1 MSQVGQANGLNLKDL
16 AGGYNI
22 PCNGIHRAKHMTAKI
37 QPQSSKL
44 VSELASEVR
53 LESWKEIANYLNRN
67 VRTAQRWERLER
79 LPVRRH
85 KHVKHESVYAYKHE
99 IDAWREQR
107 QPLQEWLS
115 AAESAG
121 DGKLR
126 LAVLPFQN
134 LFEDS
139 EEDYFADGLTEEMIT
154 QLGRTHPNELGV
166 IARTS
171 VMQYKG
177 TEKSIE
183 QIGKEL
189 RVDAVLE
196 GSVRRAGDRL
206 RISAQLIRVRDQ
218 SHLWAETYDRP
229 AKDVLEIQ
237 TNVAEQIARSLE
249 LQLLPKHTA
258 EAPAKP
264 HKPDSAAHDAY
275 LRGRYFWNRRSEPE
289 FFRAIEYFKK
299 AVEIDPKY
307 ARAYSGL
314 ADIYNTL
321 GWYGVLTGK
330 EALERADS
338 FSRKALAIDGAL
350 AEAHTSL
357 AFALHSYGWDWAGSE
372 GEHVKALELDPNYVT
387 AHLWYAFFLMA
398 MGRLDEAEQ
407 QMKQALALDPLS
419 LVQNSYYGWV
429 LYFARKYE
437 EAAEQILRTLD
448 MDPKFLIAH
457 FILGL
462 VYAQQGK
469 ARQSIREYEL
479 AREIT
484 GENALVLSGLA
495 HVCGLA
501 GKRTQG
507 RGYIEKLK
515 QLSKRQHVSPYRIA
529 YGYATCGSREEAL
542 LEIEKAFAQRESWLP
557 LLRVE
562 PGLDALRSDA
572 RFQEMLMRMKFP
584 EAPAADSAAKAA
596 RKQAAAL
603 GPAPLMK

>member
-1 MSQVGQANGLNLKDL
+1 M
-16 AGGYNI
+16 
-22 PCNGIHRAKHMTAKI
+22 AKI
-37 QPQSSKL
+37 EPLPSKP
-44 VSELASEVR
+44 VSGPAPGVR
-53 LESWKEIANYLNRN
+53 LESWKEIANYLSRN
-67 VRTAQRWERLER
+67 VRTAQRWERLEQ

-85 KHVKHESVYAYKHE
+85 KHLKHESVYAYKHE

-115 AAESAG
+115 AAEGGGNS
-121 DGKLR
+121 KLR

-154 QLGRTHPNELGV
+154 QLGRAHPSELGV

-177 TEKSIE
+177 TAKSIE

-206 RISAQLIRVRDQ
+206 RISAQLIRVQDQ

-229 AKDVLEIQ
+229 SKDVLEIQ

-249 LQLLPKHTA
+249 LQLLPKHSPA
-258 EAPAKP
+258 APAKP
-264 HKPDSAAHDAY
+264 YKPDSVAHDAY

-299 AVEIDPKY
+299 AVEIDPRY

-330 EALERADS
+330 EAWERAD
-338 FSRKALAIDGAL
+338 FFARKALAIDGDL

-357 AFALHSYGWDWAGSE
+357 AFALHSYAWDWAGSE
-372 GEHVKALELDPNYVT
+372 RAHSRALQLDPNYVT

-398 MGRLDEAEQ
+398 MGRPDEAEQ

-419 LVQNSYYGWV
+419 LVQNSYFAWV

-448 MDPKFLIAH
+448 MDSKFLIAH

-469 ARQSIREYEL
+469 AKQSIREYEL
-479 AREIT
+479 AREIA

-515 QLSKRQHVSPYRIA
+515 HLSKRQHISPYRIA
-529 YGYATCGSREEAL
+529 YGCATCGLVDEAL
-542 LEIEKAFAQRESWLP
+542 EEIGKALALRESWLP

-562 PGLDALRSDA
+562 PGLDELRSDA
-572 RFQEMLMRMKFP
+572 RFQEMLARMKFP
-584 EAPAADSAAKAA
+584 EVSAAELTVKATRKLAA
-596 RKQAAAL
+596 RSST
-603 GPAPLMK
+603 PAHMR

>member
-1 MSQVGQANGLNLKDL
+1 ME
-16 AGGYNI
+16 
-22 PCNGIHRAKHMTAKI
+22 P
-37 QPQSSKL
+37 PPSKP
-44 VSELASEVR
+44 VSRPASGVR

-85 KHVKHESVYAYKHE
+85 KHLKHESVYAYKHE

-107 QPLQEWLS
+107 QPLQEWLN
-115 AAESAG
+115 AAEG
-121 DGKLR
+121 GGNGKLR

-134 LFEDS
+134 LFQDS

-154 QLGRTHPNELGV
+154 QLGRSHPSELGV

-171 VMQYKG
+171 VMQYKD
-177 TEKSIE
+177 TAKSIE

-196 GSVRRAGDRL
+196 GSVRRAGERL
-206 RISAQLIRVRDQ
+206 RISAQLIRVQDQ

-249 LQLLPKHTA
+249 LQLLPKHSPA
-258 EAPAKP
+258 APAKP
-264 HKPDSAAHDAY
+264 HRPDSMAHDAY

-299 AVEIDPKY
+299 AVEIDPQY

-330 EALERADS
+330 ESWERADS
-338 FSRKALAIDGAL
+338 FARKALTIDAGL

-357 AFALHSYGWDWAGSE
+357 AFALHSYAWDWAGSE
-372 GEHVKALELDPNYVT
+372 REHLKAQELDPNYVT
-387 AHLWYAFFLMA
+387 GHLWYAFFLMA

-429 LYFARKYE
+429 LYFSRKYE

-448 MDPKFLIAH
+448 MDSKFLIAH

-479 AREIT
+479 AREIA

-501 GKRTQG
+501 GKRAQG
-507 RGYIEKLK
+507 RGYVEKLK
-515 QLSKRQHVSPYRIA
+515 LLSKRQHVSPYRIA

-542 LEIEKAFAQRESWLP
+542 AEIEKAFAQRESWLP

-572 RFQEMLMRMKFP
+572 RFQEMLARMKFP
-584 EAPAADSAAKAA
+584 EAPAVDLAVNTSTKL
-596 RKQAAAL
+596 AAAG
-603 GPAPLMK
+603 GPAPRMK